1 MSVLTKPVH
10 KNKIKMDTASRVYT
24 IVIYILVTLTTLVL
38 TYPLY
43 FVIIASFSD
52 PNAVALGDTIFWF
65 KGFTIEPYKNI
76 LKEESLI
83 TGYKNS
89 FIYMIFGTIY
99 QLVLTILAGYVCS
112 KNKLPGHKF
121 ILWFFFITMY
131 VGGGTIPTYL
141 TIKNLKLLNNPLVMI
156 INVGVSAYYMLVVRQ
171 FFSSSIPKDLYE
183 AADIDGASE
192 FRQFLS
198 IALPLSKPIIA
209 VIALYYAFGKWNSFY
224 TALLYLKKQDL
235 WPLQLFLR
243 NLLISASS
251 LGTAA
256 TGGEGGDGAS
266 NTANNAE
273 ATEQLRYALIV
284 ISTVPVLV
292 AYAVVQKYF
301 KGGVMVG
308 SVKG

>member
-1 MSVLTKPVH
+1 MSVLTKQRH
-10 KNKIKMDTASRVYT
+10 KNKIKMDTASRIYT
-24 IVIYILVTLTTLVL
+24 VVIYILVTLTTLVL

-43 FVIIASFSD
+43 FVIVASFSD

-65 KGFTIEPYKNI
+65 KGFTVQPYLNI
-76 LKEESLI
+76 LKEKSLL

-112 KNKLPGHKF
+112 KDKLPGHKF

-131 VGGGTIPTYL
+131 IGGGTIPTYL
-141 TIKNLKLLNNPLVMI
+141 TIKKLNLLNNPLVMI

-171 FFSSSIPKDLYE
+171 FFSSSIPGDLYE
-183 AADIDGASE
+183 AAEIDGASE

-235 WPLQLFLR
+235 WPLQLVLR
-243 NLLISASS
+243 NILIANE
-251 LGTAA
+251 TALSDLTQMSPDELDYLTKKMYMVRA
-256 TGGEGGDGAS
+256 MK
-266 NTANNAE
+266 
-273 ATEQLRYALIV
+273 YAV
-284 ISTVPVLV
+284 ILV
-292 AYAVVQKYF
+292 ASLPMLILYPFVSKYF
-301 KGGVMVG
+301 TQGVMIG

>member
-1 MSVLTKPVH
+1 MSVLTKQDH

-24 IVIYILVTLTTLVL
+24 VVIYILVTLTTLVL

-65 KGFTIEPYKNI
+65 KGFTVQPYLNI
-76 LKEESLI
+76 MKEESLL

-112 KNKLPGHKF
+112 KKNLPGHKF

-131 VGGGTIPTYL
+131 IGGGTIPTYL

-171 FFSSSIPKDLYE
+171 FFSSSIPNDLYE
-183 AADIDGASE
+183 AAEIDGASE

-224 TALLYLKKQDL
+224 TALLYLKKQAL
-235 WPLQLFLR
+235 WPLQLVLR
-243 NLLISASS
+243 NILIANE
-251 LGTAA
+251 TALSDLTNMNPDELDYLTKKMYMVRA
-256 TGGEGGDGAS
+256 MK
-266 NTANNAE
+266 
-273 ATEQLRYALIV
+273 YAV
-284 ISTVPVLV
+284 ILV
-292 AYAVVQKYF
+292 ASLPMMVLYPFVSKYF
-301 KGGVMVG
+301 TQGVMIG

>member
-1 MSVLTKPVH
+1 
-10 KNKIKMDTASRVYT
+10 MDTASRVYT
-24 IVIYILVTLTTLVL
+24 VVIYILVTLTTLVL

-65 KGFTIEPYKNI
+65 KGFTIQPYQNI
-76 LKEESLI
+76 LKEESLL

-171 FFSSSIPKDLYE
+171 FFSSSIPNDLYE
-183 AADIDGASE
+183 AAEIDGASE

-224 TALLYLKKQDL
+224 TALLYLKKQEL
-235 WPLQLFLR
+235 WPLQLVLR
-243 NLLISASS
+243 NILIANE
-251 LGTAA
+251 TALSDLTQMSPDELNYLTKKMYMVRA
-256 TGGEGGDGAS
+256 MK
-266 NTANNAE
+266 
-273 ATEQLRYALIV
+273 YAV
-284 ISTVPVLV
+284 ILV
-292 AYAVVQKYF
+292 ASLPMMILYPFVSKYF
-301 KGGVMVG
+301 TQGVMIG

>member
-235 WPLQLFLR
+235 WPLQLVLR
-243 NLLISASS
+243 NILIANE
-251 LGTAA
+251 TALSDL
-256 TGGEGGDGAS
+256 TNMNPD
-266 NTANNAE
+266 
-273 ATEQLRYALIV
+273 EQDYLTKKMYMVRAMKYAV
-284 ISTVPVLV
+284 ILV
-292 AYAVVQKYF
+292 ASVPMLILYPFVSKYF
-301 KGGVMVG
+301 TQGVMIG

>member
-1 MSVLTKPVH
+1 MSVLTKQDH

-24 IVIYILVTLTTLVL
+24 VLIYILVTLTTLVL

-65 KGFTIEPYKNI
+65 KGFTVQPYLNI
-76 LKEESLI
+76 MKEESLL

-112 KNKLPGHKF
+112 KRNLPGHKF

-131 VGGGTIPTYL
+131 IGGGTIPTYI

-171 FFSSSIPKDLYE
+171 FFSSSIPNDLYE
-183 AADIDGASE
+183 AAEIDGASE

-198 IALPLSKPIIA
+198 VALPLSKPIIA

-235 WPLQLFLR
+235 WPLQLVLR
-243 NLLISASS
+243 NILIANE
-251 LGTAA
+251 TALSDLTNMNPDELNYLTKKMYMVRA
-256 TGGEGGDGAS
+256 MK
-266 NTANNAE
+266 
-273 ATEQLRYALIV
+273 YAV
-284 ISTVPVLV
+284 ILV
-292 AYAVVQKYF
+292 ASLPMMFLYPFVSKYF
-301 KGGVMVG
+301 TQGVMIG

>member
-1 MSVLTKPVH
+1 
-10 KNKIKMDTASRVYT
+10 MDTASRVYT
-24 IVIYILVTLTTLVL
+24 VLIYILVTLTTLVL

-65 KGFTIEPYKNI
+65 KGFTVQPYLNI
-76 LKEESLI
+76 MKEESLL

-112 KNKLPGHKF
+112 KRNLPGHKF

-131 VGGGTIPTYL
+131 IGGGTIPTYI

-171 FFSSSIPKDLYE
+171 FFSSSIPNDLYE
-183 AADIDGASE
+183 AAEIDGASE

-198 IALPLSKPIIA
+198 VALPLSKPIIA

-235 WPLQLFLR
+235 WPLQLVLR
-243 NLLISASS
+243 NILIANE
-251 LGTAA
+251 TALSDLTNMNPDELNYLTKKMYMVRA
-256 TGGEGGDGAS
+256 MK
-266 NTANNAE
+266 
-273 ATEQLRYALIV
+273 YAV
-284 ISTVPVLV
+284 ILV
-292 AYAVVQKYF
+292 ASLPMMFLYPFVSKYF
-301 KGGVMVG
+301 TQGVMIG

>member
-1 MSVLTKPVH
+1 MSVLTKQDH

-24 IVIYILVTLTTLVL
+24 VVIYILVTLTTLVL

-65 KGFTIEPYKNI
+65 KGFTVQPYLNI
-76 LKEESLI
+76 MKEESLL

-112 KNKLPGHKF
+112 KKNLPGHKF

-131 VGGGTIPTYL
+131 IGGGTIPTYL
-141 TIKNLKLLNNPLVMI
+141 TIKNLKLLNSPLVMI
-156 INVGVSAYYMLVVRQ
+156 LNVGVSAYYMLVVRQ
-171 FFSSSIPKDLYE
+171 FFSSSIPNDLYE
-183 AADIDGASE
+183 AAEIDGASE

-224 TALLYLKKQDL
+224 TALLYLKKQAL
-235 WPLQLFLR
+235 WPLQLVLR
-243 NLLISASS
+243 NILIANE
-251 LGTAA
+251 TALSDLTNMNPDELDYLTKKMYMVRA
-256 TGGEGGDGAS
+256 MK
-266 NTANNAE
+266 
-273 ATEQLRYALIV
+273 YAV
-284 ISTVPVLV
+284 ILV
-292 AYAVVQKYF
+292 ASLPMMVLYPFVSKYF
-301 KGGVMVG
+301 TQGVMIG

>member
-1 MSVLTKPVH
+1 MSVLTKQDH

-24 IVIYILVTLTTLVL
+24 VVIYILVTLTTLVL

-65 KGFTIEPYKNI
+65 KGFTIQPYLNI
-76 LKEESLI
+76 MKEESLL

-112 KNKLPGHKF
+112 KKNLPGHKF

-131 VGGGTIPTYL
+131 IGGGTIPTYL

-171 FFSSSIPKDLYE
+171 FFSSSIPNDLYE
-183 AADIDGASE
+183 AAEIDGASE

-224 TALLYLKKQDL
+224 TALLYLKKQAL
-235 WPLQLFLR
+235 WPLQLVLR
-243 NLLISASS
+243 NILIANE
-251 LGTAA
+251 TALNELV
-256 TGGEGGDGAS
+256 EGIDS
-266 NTANNAE
+266 T
-273 ATEQLRYALIV
+273 QVDYLIKKV
-284 ISTVPVLV
+284 YMIR
-292 AYAVVQKYF
+292 AMKYAVILIASIPMLILYPFVSKYF
-301 KGGVMVG
+301 TQGVMVG

>member
-1 MSVLTKPVH
+1 MSVLTKQDH

-24 IVIYILVTLTTLVL
+24 VVIYILVTLTTLVL

-65 KGFTIEPYKNI
+65 KGFTIQPYLNI
-76 LKEESLI
+76 MKEESLL

-112 KNKLPGHKF
+112 KKNLPGHKF

-131 VGGGTIPTYL
+131 IGGGTIPTYL

-171 FFSSSIPKDLYE
+171 FFSSSIPNDLYE
-183 AADIDGASE
+183 AAEIDGASE

-224 TALLYLKKQDL
+224 TALLYLKKQAL
-235 WPLQLFLR
+235 WPLQLVLR
-243 NLLISASS
+243 NILIANE
-251 LGTAA
+251 TALSDLTNMNPDELDYLTKKMYMVRA
-256 TGGEGGDGAS
+256 MK
-266 NTANNAE
+266 
-273 ATEQLRYALIV
+273 YAV
-284 ISTVPVLV
+284 ILV
-292 AYAVVQKYF
+292 ASLPMMVLYPFVSKYF
-301 KGGVMVG
+301 TQGVMIG

>member
-1 MSVLTKPVH
+1 MSVLTKQDH

-24 IVIYILVTLTTLVL
+24 VVIYILVTLTTLVL

-65 KGFTIEPYKNI
+65 KGFTIQPYLNI
-76 LKEESLI
+76 MKEESLL

-112 KNKLPGHKF
+112 KKNLPGHKF

-131 VGGGTIPTYL
+131 IGGGTIPTYL

-171 FFSSSIPKDLYE
+171 FFSSSIPNDLYE
-183 AADIDGASE
+183 AAEIDGASE

-235 WPLQLFLR
+235 WPLQLVLR
-243 NLLISASS
+243 NILIANE
-251 LGTAA
+251 TALSDLTNMNPDELDYLTKKMYMVRA
-256 TGGEGGDGAS
+256 MK
-266 NTANNAE
+266 
-273 ATEQLRYALIV
+273 YAV
-284 ISTVPVLV
+284 ILV
-292 AYAVVQKYF
+292 ASLPMMVLYPFVSKYF
-301 KGGVMVG
+301 TQGVMIG

>member
-1 MSVLTKPVH
+1 MSVLTKQDH

-24 IVIYILVTLTTLVL
+24 VVIYILVTLTTLVL

-65 KGFTIEPYKNI
+65 KGFTVQPYLNI
-76 LKEESLI
+76 LKEESLL

-112 KNKLPGHKF
+112 KRNLPGHKF
-121 ILWFFFITMY
+121 ILWIFFITMY
-131 VGGGTIPTYL
+131 IGGGTIPTYI

-171 FFSSSIPKDLYE
+171 FFSSSIPNDLYE
-183 AADIDGASE
+183 AAEIDGASE

-235 WPLQLFLR
+235 WPLQLVLR
-243 NLLISASS
+243 NILIANE
-251 LGTAA
+251 TALSDLTNMNPDELDYLTKKMYMVRA
-256 TGGEGGDGAS
+256 MK
-266 NTANNAE
+266 
-273 ATEQLRYALIV
+273 YAV
-284 ISTVPVLV
+284 ILV
-292 AYAVVQKYF
+292 ASLPMMILYPFVSKYF
-301 KGGVMVG
+301 TQGVMIG

>member
-1 MSVLTKPVH
+1 MSVLTKQDH

-24 IVIYILVTLTTLVL
+24 VLIYILVTLTTLVL

-65 KGFTIEPYKNI
+65 KGFTVQPYLNI
-76 LKEESLI
+76 MKEESLL

-112 KNKLPGHKF
+112 KKNLPGHKF

-131 VGGGTIPTYL
+131 IGGGTIPTYL

-171 FFSSSIPKDLYE
+171 FFSSSIPNDLYE
-183 AADIDGASE
+183 AAEIDGASE

-198 IALPLSKPIIA
+198 IALPLAKPIIA

-235 WPLQLFLR
+235 WPLQLVLR
-243 NLLISASS
+243 NILIANE
-251 LGTAA
+251 TALSDLTNMNPDELNYLTKKMYMVRA
-256 TGGEGGDGAS
+256 MK
-266 NTANNAE
+266 
-273 ATEQLRYALIV
+273 YAV
-284 ISTVPVLV
+284 ILV
-292 AYAVVQKYF
+292 ASLPMMFLYPFVSKYF
-301 KGGVMVG
+301 TQGVMIG

>member
-1 MSVLTKPVH
+1 MSVLTKPIH

-235 WPLQLFLR
+235 WPLQLVLR
-243 NLLISASS
+243 NILIANE
-251 LGTAA
+251 TALSDL
-256 TGGEGGDGAS
+256 TNMNPD
-266 NTANNAE
+266 
-273 ATEQLRYALIV
+273 EQDYLTKKMYMVRAMKYAV
-284 ISTVPVLV
+284 ILV
-292 AYAVVQKYF
+292 ASVPMLILYPFVSKYF
-301 KGGVMVG
+301 TQGVMIG

>member
-1 MSVLTKPVH
+1 MSVLTKQDH

-24 IVIYILVTLTTLVL
+24 VLIYILVTLTTLVL

-65 KGFTIEPYKNI
+65 KGFTVQPYLNI
-76 LKEESLI
+76 MKEESLL

-99 QLVLTILAGYVCS
+99 QLVLTILAGYICS
-112 KNKLPGHKF
+112 KSKLPGHKF
-121 ILWFFFITMY
+121 ILWFFFITMNI
-131 VGGGTIPTYL
+131 GGGTIPTYI

-171 FFSSSIPKDLYE
+171 FFSSSIPNDLYE
-183 AADIDGASE
+183 AAEIDGASE

-198 IALPLSKPIIA
+198 VALPLSKPIIA

-235 WPLQLFLR
+235 WPLQLVLR
-243 NLLISASS
+243 NILIANE
-251 LGTAA
+251 TALSDLTNMNPDELNYLTKKMYMVRA
-256 TGGEGGDGAS
+256 MK
-266 NTANNAE
+266 
-273 ATEQLRYALIV
+273 YAV
-284 ISTVPVLV
+284 ILV
-292 AYAVVQKYF
+292 ASLPMMFLYPFVSKYF
-301 KGGVMVG
+301 TQGVMIG